1 MNYQMYLAI
10 SRMEKRWE
18 LEKERYNA
26 IHGPNAYNER
36 YGHVPTYDSDCDDD
50 DTTDSDDDY
59 YTDYDSE

>member
-18 LEKERYNA
+18 LETQRYNE

-36 YGHVPTYDSDCDDD
+36 YGYVATYDSDNDN
-50 DTTDSDDDY
+50 DTSDSDDDY
-59 YTDYDSE
+59 TDYDTE